1 MNYLD
6 LRTQISGYLNRSDLS
21 NEQLDVFIDNAEAEF
36 NSIIRH
42 RKMIKRVTADIDSHF
57 TRLPSDFLE
66 ATNLQLN
73 TNPAV
78 LLRQASAETID
89 ATRIANGDVTG
100 TPEFYAII
108 GDTLEV
114 VPRPSGTMTLEIS
127 YYSKI
132 PALNQTTTTNWLIE
146 DYPNIYLYGA
156 MKHGLIFLMDDERL
170 PVIAGNLAVDLER
183 LNTEADR
190 ASFSGNSLTMKR
202 RIYGGRPRRR
212 VLITG

>member
-1 MNYLD
+1 MNYTD
-6 LRTQISGYLNRSDLS
+6 LRSQISAYLNRQDIT

-42 RKMIKRVTADIDSHF
+42 RKMIKRVTADLDSQF
-57 TRLPSDFLE
+57 TRLPTDFLE

-78 LLRQASAETID
+78 LLKQASSETID
-89 ATRIANGDVTG
+89 AARVAQGDVAG
-100 TPEFYAII
+100 TPEFYSII
-108 GDTLEV
+108 GDTIEV
-114 VPRPSGTMTLEIS
+114 VPRPAQATTIEIS
-127 YYSKI
+127 YYSKV
-132 PALNQTTTTNWLIE
+132 PALSATNLTNWLIT

-190 ASFSGNSLTMKR
+190 ATFSGNSLTMR
-202 RIYGGRPRRR
+202 RRVYGGIPRRR
-212 VLITG
+212 IVVT

>member
-1 MNYLD
+1 MNYTD
-6 LRTQISGYLNRSDLS
+6 LRTQISSYLNRQDIT

-42 RKMIKRVTADIDSHF
+42 RKMIKRVTADLDSQF
-57 TRLPSDFLE
+57 TRLPTDFLE

-73 TNPAV
+73 TDPVV

-89 ATRIANGDVTG
+89 SVRIAGGNVAG
-100 TPEFYAII
+100 TPEFYSII
-108 GDTLEV
+108 GDTIEV
-114 VPRPSGTMTLEIS
+114 VPRPSQSTQIEIS
-127 YYSKI
+127 YYSKV
-132 PALNQTTTTNWLIE
+132 PPLSSTNLTNWLIT
-146 DYPNIYLYGA
+146 DYTNIYLYGA

-190 ASFSGNSLTMKR
+190 SQFSGNSLTMKR
-202 RIYGGRPRRR
+202 RIYGVAPRRR
-212 VLITG
+212 IVVT